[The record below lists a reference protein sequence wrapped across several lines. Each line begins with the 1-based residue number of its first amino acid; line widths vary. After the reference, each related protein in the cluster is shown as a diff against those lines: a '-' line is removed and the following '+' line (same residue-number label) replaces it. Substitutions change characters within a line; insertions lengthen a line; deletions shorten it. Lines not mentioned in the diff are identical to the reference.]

1 MTSPVGTACCA
12 VARAR
17 AQRGVGLAG
26 ILIVLALAAFFVTL
40 LVRMG
45 PSYMTY
51 FQVRSLM
58 DRVMEKPEL
67 RGAGTRQVLAAVS
80 RQLYIDGVRTVDKSD
95 FQIKREGNEVFL
107 VLDYQAQEHLGFNVD
122 VLMHFE
128 HRVPFPPRP

>member
-12 VARAR
+12 AARAR

-58 DRVMEKPEL
+58 DRVIEKPEL

>member
-1 MTSPVGTACCA
+1 MTSPAGTACRA
-12 VARAR
+12 GARAR

>member
-1 MTSPVGTACCA
+1 
-12 VARAR
+12 
-17 AQRGVGLAG
+17 LAG